1 MRASLPT
8 QGSQGEEESV
18 SDEAVPVADSL
29 AEVLADVRRYL
40 GWHRDVAGEELH
52 AACDGA
58 LVSGKAVNVLVTV
71 EGSSTPPVVVEYAEV
86 SAEVASVAEPVSEA
100 PVVVVRPA
108 PGPGAPDVSV
118 RAPADSPPAAPVEA
132 TVQAP
137 SAGEPPRL
145 DEVRRALGDC
155 KRCKLCSG
163 RKNLVFGVGNP
174 KARLVFVG
182 EGPGA
187 EEDNQG
193 IPFVGAAGQLLTKMI
208 VAMGYTR
215 DEVYICNVVKCRPP
229 GNRNP
234 EPDEIEACQPFL
246 EAQLNAIR
254 PSVII
259 ALGKFAAQT
268 LLRTDTPITRLRGQW
283 REYVGVPLMP
293 TFHPAYL
300 LRNPAEKK
308 AAWTDLQAVMAR
320 FPKPGA

>member
-1 MRASLPT
+1 M
-8 QGSQGEEESV
+8 
-18 SDEAVPVADSL
+18 

-52 AACDGA
+52 ASIDGA
-58 LVSGKAVNVLVTV
+58 LGAIAAAVSVEVTV

-86 SAEVASVAEPVSEA
+86 PPEPTQPPTPPAPARQPVAAHRAVSRA
-100 PVVVVRPA
+100 PVPASAPA
-108 PGPGAPDVSV
+108 PVI
-118 RAPADSPPAAPVEA
+118 APAPVLAADPAETP
-132 TVQAP
+132 T
-137 SAGEPPRL
+137 L

-174 KARLVFVG
+174 RARLVFVG

-208 VAMGYTR
+208 AAMGYSR

-234 EPDEIEACQPFL
+234 EPDEITACQPFL

-268 LLRTDTPITRLRGQW
+268 LARTDTPITRLRGQW
-283 REYVGVPLMP
+283 REYVGIPLMP

-308 AAWTDLQAVMAR
+308 PAWTDLQAVMAR
-320 FPKPGA
+320 FPKPGQ

>member
-1 MRASLPT
+1 MT
-8 QGSQGEEESV
+8 
-18 SDEAVPVADSL
+18 DEVAPADSL
-29 AEVLADVRRYL
+29 AQVLTDVRRYL

-52 AACDGA
+52 AATAVA
-58 LVSGKAVNVLVTV
+58 LEGTLALAVEVTV
-71 EGSSTPPVVVEYAEV
+71 VGSSTPPVVVEYAEV
-86 SAEVASVAEPVSEA
+86 VEA
-100 PVVVVRPA
+100 PAAPPA
-108 PGPGAPDVSV
+108 RRSAT
-118 RAPADSPPAAPVEA
+118 PASPAVASPPAVEA
-132 TVQAP
+132 PREEA
-137 SAGEPPRL
+137 PRL

-208 VAMGYTR
+208 AAMGYTR

-234 EPDEIEACQPFL
+234 EPDEIQACQPFL
-246 EAQLNAIR
+246 EAQLSAIR

-283 REYVGVPLMP
+283 REYVGIPLMP

-308 AAWTDLQAVMAR
+308 PAWADLQAVMGR
-320 FPKPGA
+320 FPKPTG

>member
-1 MRASLPT
+1 M
-8 QGSQGEEESV
+8 
-18 SDEAVPVADSL
+18 

-40 GWHRDVAGEELH
+40 GWHRDVAGEEIH
-52 AACDGA
+52 ASMDGA
-58 LVSGKAVNVLVTV
+58 LGAIAAAVSVEVTV

-86 SAEVASVAEPVSEA
+86 PAEPARPDPLPPTAAASQPVAVARATAPARALVSAPAPVIAGDSAEV
-100 PVVVVRPA
+100 
-108 PGPGAPDVSV
+108 
-118 RAPADSPPAAPVEA
+118 
-132 TVQAP
+132 
-137 SAGEPPRL
+137 PRL

-208 VAMGYTR
+208 AAMGYSR

-234 EPDEIEACQPFL
+234 EPDEIQACQPFL

-268 LLRTDTPITRLRGQW
+268 LARTDTPITRLRGQW
-283 REYVGVPLMP
+283 REYVGIPLMP

-308 AAWTDLQAVMAR
+308 AAWADLQAVMAR
-320 FPKPGA
+320 FPKPAP

>member
-1 MRASLPT
+1 M
-8 QGSQGEEESV
+8 
-18 SDEAVPVADSL
+18 
-29 AEVLADVRRYL
+29 
-40 GWHRDVAGEELH
+40 
-52 AACDGA
+52 DGA
-58 LVSGKAVNVLVTV
+58 LGAIAAAMSVEVSV
-71 EGSSTPPVVVEYAEV
+71 EGSSTPPVVVEYAE
-86 SAEVASVAEPVSEA
+86 ASTETGAEPLVQPAATGTRA
-100 PVVVVRPA
+100 PVMT
-108 PGPGAPDVSV
+108 
-118 RAPADSPPAAPVEA
+118 AAPPEPA
-132 TVQAP
+132 LAR
-137 SAGEPPRL
+137 SSDEPPRL

-208 VAMGYTR
+208 AAMGYTR

-246 EAQLNAIR
+246 EAQLHAIR

-268 LLRTDTPITRLRGQW
+268 LLRTDRPITRLRGQW
-283 REYVGVPLMP
+283 REYVGIPLMP

-308 AAWTDLQAVMAR
+308 SAWTDLQAVMAR
-320 FPKPGA
+320 FPKTGS

>member
-1 MRASLPT
+1 MADGALP
-8 QGSQGEEESV
+8 GA
-18 SDEAVPVADSL
+18 EAM

-40 GWHRDVAGEELH
+40 GWHRDVAGDELH
-52 AACDGA
+52 ASMDGA
-58 LVSGKAVNVLVTV
+58 LGAIAAAVSVEVTV
-71 EGSSTPPVVVEYAEV
+71 EGSSSPPVVVEYAEV
-86 SAEVASVAEPVSEA
+86 PPEPA
-100 PVVVVRPA
+100 RPA
-108 PGPGAPDVSV
+108 PVPPPAHPRAFS
-118 RAPADSPPAAPVEA
+118 APAPVTAGDSA
-132 TVQAP
+132 
-137 SAGEPPRL
+137 EPPTL

-163 RKNLVFGVGNP
+163 RKNLVFGVGSP

-208 VAMGYTR
+208 AAMGYSR

-268 LLRTDTPITRLRGQW
+268 LARTDTPITRLRGQW
-283 REYVGVPLMP
+283 REYVGIPLMP

-308 AAWTDLQAVMAR
+308 AAWADLQAVMAR
-320 FPKPGA
+320 FPKPAP

>member
-1 MRASLPT
+1 MADGALP
-8 QGSQGEEESV
+8 GV
-18 SDEAVPVADSL
+18 EAL

-52 AACDGA
+52 ASMEGA
-58 LVSGKAVNVLVTV
+58 LGAIAAAMTVEVTV
-71 EGSSTPPVVVEYAEV
+71 EGSSSPPVVVEYAEV
-86 SAEVASVAEPVSEA
+86 ATEVALQ
-100 PVVVVRPA
+100 PA
-108 PGPGAPDVSV
+108 SA
-118 RAPADSPPAAPVEA
+118 PAAPLAGVGANALSE
-132 TVQAP
+132 VAP
-137 SAGEPPRL
+137 ARSPAAEPSRPSPGPAVAPDAGEPPRL
-145 DEVRRALGDC
+145 DEVRQALGDC

-163 RKNLVFGVGNP
+163 RKNIVFGVGNP

-208 VAMGYTR
+208 AAMGYSR
-215 DEVYICNVVKCRPP
+215 DEIYICNVVKCRPP

-254 PSVII
+254 PSVIVT
-259 ALGKFAAQT
+259 LGKFAAQT

-283 REYVGVPLMP
+283 REYVGIPLMP

-300 LRNPAEKK
+300 LRSPAEKK
-308 AAWTDLQAVMAR
+308 SAWADLQAVMAR
-320 FPKPGA
+320 FPKPGS

>member
-1 MRASLPT
+1 MADAALP
-8 QGSQGEEESV
+8 GA
-18 SDEAVPVADSL
+18 EAL

-52 AACDGA
+52 ASMDGA
-58 LVSGKAVNVLVTV
+58 LGAIAAAMSVEVTV
-71 EGSSTPPVVVEYAEV
+71 EGSSNPPVVVEYAEV
-86 SAEVASVAEPVSEA
+86 ATEVALQPVSAPVAAPARVGASALPAVPPARSRVAEPSRTSPGPAVASDSGEA
-100 PVVVVRPA
+100 P
-108 PGPGAPDVSV
+108 
-118 RAPADSPPAAPVEA
+118 
-132 TVQAP
+132 
-137 SAGEPPRL
+137 RL
-145 DEVRRALGDC
+145 EEVRRALGDC
-155 KRCKLCSG
+155 QRCKLCSG
-163 RKNLVFGVGNP
+163 RKNIVFGVGNP
-174 KARLVFVG
+174 KAKLVFVG

-208 VAMGYTR
+208 AAMGYTR

-234 EPDEIEACQPFL
+234 EPDEIAACQPFL

-254 PSVII
+254 PSVIVT
-259 ALGKFAAQT
+259 LGKFAAQT

-283 REYVGVPLMP
+283 REYVGIPLMP

-308 AAWTDLQAVMAR
+308 SAWTDLQAVMTR
-320 FPKPGA
+320 FPKAGS

>member
-1 MRASLPT
+1 
-8 QGSQGEEESV
+8 
-18 SDEAVPVADSL
+18 VADGALPGTEAL

-40 GWHRDVAGEELH
+40 GWHRDVAGDELH
-52 AACDGA
+52 ASMDGA
-58 LVSGKAVNVLVTV
+58 LVAIAAAMSVEVTV
-71 EGSSTPPVVVEYAEV
+71 EGSSTPPVVVEYAEI
-86 SAEVASVAEPVSEA
+86 ATDVAVEP
-100 PVVVVRPA
+100 VRPA
-108 PGPGAPDVSV
+108 PALPTAPPHAGARATVVPGAVSAARGRGPV
-118 RAPADSPPAAPVEA
+118 PVDSPPGPVVA
-132 TVQAP
+132 RG
-137 SAGEPPRL
+137 SGEPPRL
-145 DEVRRALGDC
+145 DEVRRTLGDC
-155 KRCKLCSG
+155 RRCKLCSG

-174 KARLVFVG
+174 NARLVFVG

-187 EEDNQG
+187 EEDSQG

-208 VAMGYTR
+208 AAMGYSR

-254 PSVII
+254 PSVIVT
-259 ALGKFAAQT
+259 LGKFAAQT

-283 REYVGVPLMP
+283 REYVGIPLMP

-300 LRNPAEKK
+300 LRSPAEKK
-308 AAWTDLQAVMAR
+308 AAWTDLQAVMGR

>member
-1 MRASLPT
+1 MADAALP
-8 QGSQGEEESV
+8 GA
-18 SDEAVPVADSL
+18 EAL

-52 AACDGA
+52 ASMDGA
-58 LVSGKAVNVLVTV
+58 LGAIAAAMSVEVTV
-71 EGSSTPPVVVEYAEV
+71 EGSSNPPVVVEYAEV
-86 SAEVASVAEPVSEA
+86 ATEVALQPVSAPVAAPARVGASALPAVPPARSRVAEPSRTSRGPAVAPGSGEA
-100 PVVVVRPA
+100 P
-108 PGPGAPDVSV
+108 
-118 RAPADSPPAAPVEA
+118 
-132 TVQAP
+132 
-137 SAGEPPRL
+137 RL
-145 DEVRRALGDC
+145 EEVRRALGDC
-155 KRCKLCSG
+155 QRCKLCSG
-163 RKNLVFGVGNP
+163 RKNIVFGVGNP
-174 KARLVFVG
+174 KAKLVFVG

-208 VAMGYTR
+208 AAMGYTR

-254 PSVII
+254 PSVIVT
-259 ALGKFAAQT
+259 LGKFAAQT

-283 REYVGVPLMP
+283 REYVGIPLMP

-308 AAWTDLQAVMAR
+308 SAWTDLQAVMTR
-320 FPKPGA
+320 FPKAGS

>member
-1 MRASLPT
+1 M
-8 QGSQGEEESV
+8 
-18 SDEAVPVADSL
+18 

-52 AACDGA
+52 ASMEGA
-58 LVSGKAVNVLVTV
+58 LGAIAAAVSVEVTV
-71 EGSSTPPVVVEYAEV
+71 EGSSTPPVVVGYAEV
-86 SAEVASVAEPVSEA
+86 PPEPAQPPTSPVPVPQPVAAHRAVARALAPLGAPA
-100 PVVVVRPA
+100 PVIAADPA
-108 PGPGAPDVSV
+108 ETP
-118 RAPADSPPAAPVEA
+118 
-132 TVQAP
+132 T
-137 SAGEPPRL
+137 L

-174 KARLVFVG
+174 RARLVFVG

-208 VAMGYTR
+208 AAMGYSR

-234 EPDEIEACQPFL
+234 EPDEIQACQPFL

-268 LLRTDTPITRLRGQW
+268 LARTDTPITRLRGQW
-283 REYVGVPLMP
+283 REYVGIPLMP

-308 AAWTDLQAVMAR
+308 AAWADLQAVMAR
-320 FPKPGA
+320 FPKRGG

>member
-1 MRASLPT
+1 MADGALP
-8 QGSQGEEESV
+8 GA
-18 SDEAVPVADSL
+18 EAL

-52 AACDGA
+52 ASMEGPLGA
-58 LVSGKAVNVLVTV
+58 IAAAVSVEVTV
-71 EGSSTPPVVVEYAEV
+71 EGSSSPPVVVEYAEV
-86 SAEVASVAEPVSEA
+86 ASEVLPEPAHAV
-100 PVVVVRPA
+100 PA
-108 PGPGAPDVSV
+108 PHG
-118 RAPADSPPAAPVEA
+118 RLEAAPPSQPPTIGDASSPGV
-132 TVQAP
+132 TV
-137 SAGEPPRL
+137 SAQDSGEPPRL
-145 DEVRRALGDC
+145 DEVRRTLGDC

-208 VAMGYTR
+208 SAMGYTR

-234 EPDEIEACQPFL
+234 EPDEIQACQPFL
-246 EAQLNAIR
+246 EAQLDAIR

-268 LLRTDTPITRLRGQW
+268 LLRSDTPITRLRGHW

-308 AAWTDLQAVMAR
+308 AAWADLQAVMAR

>member
-1 MRASLPT
+1 
-8 QGSQGEEESV
+8 
-18 SDEAVPVADSL
+18 VADAALPGAEAL

-52 AACDGA
+52 ASMDGA
-58 LVSGKAVNVLVTV
+58 LGAIAAAMSVEVTV
-71 EGSSTPPVVVEYAEV
+71 EGSSNPPVVVEYAEV
-86 SAEVASVAEPVSEA
+86 ATEVALQPVSAPVAAPARVGASALPAVAPARSRVAEPSRTSRGPAVAPGSGEA
-100 PVVVVRPA
+100 P
-108 PGPGAPDVSV
+108 
-118 RAPADSPPAAPVEA
+118 
-132 TVQAP
+132 
-137 SAGEPPRL
+137 RL
-145 DEVRRALGDC
+145 EEVRRALGDC
-155 KRCKLCSG
+155 QRCKLCSG
-163 RKNLVFGVGNP
+163 RKNIVFGVGNP
-174 KARLVFVG
+174 KAKLVFVG

-208 VAMGYTR
+208 AAMGYTR

-254 PSVII
+254 PSVIVT
-259 ALGKFAAQT
+259 LGKFAAQT

-283 REYVGVPLMP
+283 REYVGIPLMP

-308 AAWTDLQAVMAR
+308 SAWTDLQAVMTR
-320 FPKPGA
+320 FPKAGS

>member
-1 MRASLPT
+1 M
-8 QGSQGEEESV
+8 
-18 SDEAVPVADSL
+18 ADGAPPAEDAL
-29 AEVLADVRRYL
+29 AQVLTDVRRYL
-40 GWHRDVAGEELH
+40 GWHRDVAGEELQ
-52 AACDGA
+52 ATMEGA
-58 LVSGKAVNVLVTV
+58 LTAISATVNVEVTV
-71 EGSSTPPVVVEYAEV
+71 EGSNTPPVVVEYAEV
-86 SAEVASVAEPVSEA
+86 ATEVTVAAVEAPVNPAPTRARARTPESAPGSAPPAVAPAAEPVLARGTDEF
-100 PVVVVRPA
+100 
-108 PGPGAPDVSV
+108 
-118 RAPADSPPAAPVEA
+118 
-132 TVQAP
+132 
-137 SAGEPPRL
+137 PRL
-145 DEVRRALGDC
+145 DEVRRTLGDC
-155 KRCKLCSG
+155 RRCKLCSG

-208 VAMGYTR
+208 VAMGYAR

-234 EPDEIEACQPFL
+234 EPDELQSCQPFL

-283 REYVGVPLMP
+283 REYLGIPLMP

-300 LRNPAEKK
+300 LRSPGEKK
-308 AAWTDLQAVMAR
+308 SAWIDLRAVMAR
-320 FPKPGA
+320 FPKPAA

>member
-1 MRASLPT
+1 MADGALP
-8 QGSQGEEESV
+8 GA
-18 SDEAVPVADSL
+18 EAL

-52 AACDGA
+52 ASSDGTLDA
-58 LVSGKAVNVLVTV
+58 ITATMAVEVTV
-71 EGSSTPPVVVEYAEV
+71 EGSSTPPVVVEYVE
-86 SAEVASVAEPVSEA
+86 ASTETGAEPVRPQASPARPPLLRIEA
-100 PVVVVRPA
+100 AEPA
-108 PGPGAPDVSV
+108 V
-118 RAPADSPPAAPVEA
+118 
-132 TVQAP
+132 
-137 SAGEPPRL
+137 AGGSTEPPRL
-145 DEVRRALGDC
+145 DEVRRTLGDC

-208 VAMGYTR
+208 VAMGYGR

-268 LLRTDTPITRLRGQW
+268 LLRTDTPITRLRGRW
-283 REYVGVPLMP
+283 REYVGIPLMP

-300 LRNPAEKK
+300 LRNPPEKK
-308 AAWTDLQAVMAR
+308 SAWTDLQAVMAR
-320 FPKPGA
+320 FPKAAG

>member
-1 MRASLPT
+1 MADAALPRA
-8 QGSQGEEESV
+8 
-18 SDEAVPVADSL
+18 EAL

-52 AACDGA
+52 ASMDGA
-58 LVSGKAVNVLVTV
+58 LGAIAAAMSVEVTV
-71 EGSSTPPVVVEYAEV
+71 EGSSNPPVVVEYAEV
-86 SAEVASVAEPVSEA
+86 ATEVALQPVSAPVAAPARVGASALPAVPPARSRVAEPSRTSRGPAVAPGSGEA
-100 PVVVVRPA
+100 P
-108 PGPGAPDVSV
+108 
-118 RAPADSPPAAPVEA
+118 
-132 TVQAP
+132 
-137 SAGEPPRL
+137 RL
-145 DEVRRALGDC
+145 EEVRRALGDC
-155 KRCKLCSG
+155 QRCKLCSG
-163 RKNLVFGVGNP
+163 RKNIVFGVGNP
-174 KARLVFVG
+174 KAKLVFVG

-208 VAMGYTR
+208 AAMGYTR

-234 EPDEIEACQPFL
+234 EPDEIAACQPFL

-254 PSVII
+254 PSVIVT
-259 ALGKFAAQT
+259 LGKFAAQT

-283 REYVGVPLMP
+283 REYVGIPLMP

-308 AAWTDLQAVMAR
+308 SAWTDLQAVMTR
-320 FPKPGA
+320 FPKAGS

>member
-1 MRASLPT
+1 VT
-8 QGSQGEEESV
+8 
-18 SDEAVPVADSL
+18 DEVVPADSL
-29 AEVLADVRRYL
+29 AQVLADVRRYL
-40 GWHRDVAGEELH
+40 GWHRDVAGDELH
-52 AACDGA
+52 AATAAA
-58 LVSGKAVNVLVTV
+58 LEGTLALAVEVTV
-71 EGSSTPPVVVEYAEV
+71 AGSSTPPVVVQYAEI
-86 SAEVASVAEPVSEA
+86 AEAPTAPPARRVTAPPASPAVASP
-100 PVVVVRPA
+100 PVVA
-108 PGPGAPDVSV
+108 GAG
-118 RAPADSPPAAPVEA
+118 AD
-132 TVQAP
+132 
-137 SAGEPPRL
+137 EPPRL

-193 IPFVGAAGQLLTKMI
+193 IPFVGAAGQLLTRMI
-208 VAMGYTR
+208 AAMGYGR

-246 EAQLNAIR
+246 EAQLSAIR

-283 REYVGVPLMP
+283 REYVGIPLMP

-308 AAWTDLQAVMAR
+308 AAWADLQAVMGR

>member
-1 MRASLPT
+1 MADGALP
-8 QGSQGEEESV
+8 GA
-18 SDEAVPVADSL
+18 EAL
-29 AEVLADVRRYL
+29 AEVLVDVRRYL

-52 AACDGA
+52 ASSDGA
-58 LVSGKAVNVLVTV
+58 LGAIVAAMSVEVTV
-71 EGSSTPPVVVEYAEV
+71 EGSSTPPAVVEYAEV
-86 SAEVASVAEPVSEA
+86 SAEATVETVRPIPALTPAVRVESAATPPAVAPPTAPRRSTLSIPEPVVA
-100 PVVVVRPA
+100 RDP
-108 PGPGAPDVSV
+108 
-118 RAPADSPPAAPVEA
+118 
-132 TVQAP
+132 
-137 SAGEPPRL
+137 GEPPRL

-208 VAMGYTR
+208 AAMGYSR

-268 LLRTDTPITRLRGQW
+268 LLRTNTPITRLRGQW

-320 FPKPGA
+320 FPKPGP

>member
-1 MRASLPT
+1 MADAALP
-8 QGSQGEEESV
+8 GA
-18 SDEAVPVADSL
+18 EAL

-52 AACDGA
+52 ASMDGA
-58 LVSGKAVNVLVTV
+58 LGAIAAAMSVEVTV
-71 EGSSTPPVVVEYAEV
+71 EGSSNPPVVVEYAEV
-86 SAEVASVAEPVSEA
+86 ATEVALQPVSAPVAAPARVGASALPAVPPARSRVAEPSRTSRGPAVAPGSGEA
-100 PVVVVRPA
+100 P
-108 PGPGAPDVSV
+108 
-118 RAPADSPPAAPVEA
+118 
-132 TVQAP
+132 
-137 SAGEPPRL
+137 RL
-145 DEVRRALGDC
+145 EEVRRALGDC
-155 KRCKLCSG
+155 QRCKLCSG
-163 RKNLVFGVGNP
+163 RKNIVFGVGNP
-174 KARLVFVG
+174 KAKLVFVG

-208 VAMGYTR
+208 AAMGYTR

-234 EPDEIEACQPFL
+234 EPDEIAACQPFL

-254 PSVII
+254 PSVIVT
-259 ALGKFAAQT
+259 LGKFAAQT

-283 REYVGVPLMP
+283 REYVGIPLMP

-308 AAWTDLQAVMAR
+308 SAWTDLQAVMTR
-320 FPKPGA
+320 FPKAGS

>member
-1 MRASLPT
+1 VT
-8 QGSQGEEESV
+8 
-18 SDEAVPVADSL
+18 DEVVPADSL
-29 AEVLADVRRYL
+29 AQVLTDVRRYL

-52 AACDGA
+52 ASTAGA
-58 LVSGKAVNVLVTV
+58 LELTSALAVEVTV
-71 EGSSTPPVVVEYAEV
+71 AGSSTPPLVVAYAEISETPPPSPRPG
-86 SAEVASVAEPVSEA
+86 SAA
-100 PVVVVRPA
+100 PVRPA
-108 PGPGAPDVSV
+108 ITSPRVAEAASV
-118 RAPADSPPAAPVEA
+118 E
-132 TVQAP
+132 
-137 SAGEPPRL
+137 EPPLL

-163 RKNLVFGVGNP
+163 RKNIVFGVGNP

-208 VAMGYTR
+208 AAMGYTR

-246 EAQLNAIR
+246 EAQLRAIR
-254 PSVII
+254 PSVIVT
-259 ALGKFAAQT
+259 LGKFAAQT

-283 REYVGVPLMP
+283 REYVGIPLMP

-300 LRNPAEKK
+300 LRSPAEKK
-308 AAWTDLQAVMAR
+308 AAWTDLKAVMGR
-320 FPKPGA
+320 FPKPGV

>member
-1 MRASLPT
+1 VAEGALPGT
-8 QGSQGEEESV
+8 
-18 SDEAVPVADSL
+18 EAL

-40 GWHRDVAGEELH
+40 GWHRDVAGDELH
-52 AACDGA
+52 ASMDGA
-58 LVSGKAVNVLVTV
+58 LGAIAAAMSVEVTV

-86 SAEVASVAEPVSEA
+86 ATEVVAERVH
-100 PVVVVRPA
+100 PA
-108 PGPGAPDVSV
+108 PAPP
-118 RAPADSPPAAPVEA
+118 RVEA
-132 TVQAP
+132 TVPPRLVSPARGQAP
-137 SAGEPPRL
+137 ASVDAPSGPVVARGSGDPSRL
-145 DEVRRALGDC
+145 DEVRRTLGDC
-155 KRCKLCSG
+155 RRCKLCSG

-174 KARLVFVG
+174 RARLVFVG

-208 VAMGYTR
+208 AAMGYGR

-268 LLRTDTPITRLRGQW
+268 LLRTDTPISRLRGQW
-283 REYVGVPLMP
+283 REYVGIPLMP

-300 LRNPAEKK
+300 LRSPGEKK
-308 AAWTDLQAVMAR
+308 AAWTDLQSVMAR
-320 FPKPGA
+320 FPKPAA

>member
-1 MRASLPT
+1 MADAALP
-8 QGSQGEEESV
+8 GA
-18 SDEAVPVADSL
+18 EAL

-52 AACDGA
+52 ASMDGA
-58 LVSGKAVNVLVTV
+58 LGAIAAAMSVEVTV
-71 EGSSTPPVVVEYAEV
+71 EGSSNPPVVVEYAEV
-86 SAEVASVAEPVSEA
+86 ATEVALQPVSAPVAAPARVGASALPAVAPARSRVAEPSRTSRGPAVAPGSGEA
-100 PVVVVRPA
+100 P
-108 PGPGAPDVSV
+108 
-118 RAPADSPPAAPVEA
+118 
-132 TVQAP
+132 
-137 SAGEPPRL
+137 RL
-145 DEVRRALGDC
+145 EEVRRALGDC
-155 KRCKLCSG
+155 QRCKLCSG
-163 RKNLVFGVGNP
+163 RKNIVFGVGNP
-174 KARLVFVG
+174 KAKLVFVG

-208 VAMGYTR
+208 AAMGYTR

-254 PSVII
+254 PSVIVT
-259 ALGKFAAQT
+259 LGKFAAQT

-283 REYVGVPLMP
+283 REYVGIPLMP

-308 AAWTDLQAVMAR
+308 SAWTDLQAVMTR
-320 FPKPGA
+320 FPKAGS

>member
-1 MRASLPT
+1 MADGALP
-8 QGSQGEEESV
+8 GA
-18 SDEAVPVADSL
+18 EAL

-52 AACDGA
+52 ASMDGA
-58 LVSGKAVNVLVTV
+58 LGAVATAVSVEVTV
-71 EGSSTPPVVVEYAEV
+71 EGSSSPPVVVEYAEV
-86 SAEVASVAEPVSEA
+86 VTEVVPERVSLA
-100 PVVVVRPA
+100 PA
-108 PGPGAPDVSV
+108 PPAVPEPPPPV
-118 RAPADSPPAAPVEA
+118 RTDTPPSRAASAVAAPERA
-132 TVQAP
+132 
-137 SAGEPPRL
+137 EPPRL
-145 DEVRRALGDC
+145 DEVRRELGDC

-193 IPFVGAAGQLLTKMI
+193 VPFVGAAGQLLTKMI
-208 VAMGYTR
+208 SAMGYTR

-234 EPDEIEACQPFL
+234 EPDEIQACQPFL

-268 LLRTDTPITRLRGQW
+268 LLRSDTPITRLRGHW
-283 REYVGVPLMP
+283 REYVGIPLMP

-308 AAWTDLQAVMAR
+308 AAWADLQAVMAR
-320 FPKPGA
+320 FPKPAP